1 MRPHQTRATGSG
13 APARPRAPSTRAT
26 NLGPFCFDVRN
37 TFGDAG
43 CCWRSTVG
51 DAVCWRGGTA
61 SSTKGAKGA
70 GMGGLAKASLE
81 RSMTA
86 ARALLPGA
94 WRRKCFCRQPR
105 VDDRPRAAAYRS
117 QKHAA
122 GGTVCCVEVL
132 AGSSIYHGLRHT
144 LP

>member
-1 MRPHQTRATGSG
+1 M
-13 APARPRAPSTRAT
+13 PARYRAPSTRAT
-26 NLGPFCFDVRN
+26 NLGPFCFEVLR

-43 CCWRSTVG
+43 CCCLNTVG

-70 GMGGLAKASLE
+70 GMGGLARASLE

-86 ARALLPGA
+86 ARAVLPGA
-94 WRRKCFCRQPR
+94 WRRNCFFRQPR
-105 VDDRPRAAAYRS
+105 VDARPRAAEYGAKS
-117 QKHAA
+117 TLP
-122 GGTVCCVEVL
+122 GTVCCVEVL

-144 LP
+144 LR